1 MEVIVAG
8 ESQVIQPEPDEDKM
22 RNLLCLMACL
32 LVVAC
37 SSENQEAETAESTEQ
52 TTDAI
57 ERVAE
62 QSKSALDDMAV
73 ELAVRN
79 VSCGCK
85 VEGIGEC
92 GNYVEIGSQYVEIA
106 NSEELGLGNM
116 EWCKL
121 SHVTAN
127 VAGEVKDGMF
137 VGTTLAVQHKH

>member
-1 MEVIVAG
+1 MVVIAAG
-8 ESQVIQPEPDEDKM
+8 ESQVIQPESDEDKM
-22 RNLLCLMACL
+22 KHLLCLMACL

-37 SSENQEAETAESTEQ
+37 SSENQKGETVESAGQ
-52 TTDAI
+52 NTDAI
-57 ERVAE
+57 EQVAE
-62 QSKSALDDMAV
+62 QSKPTLDDMAV

-85 VEGIGEC
+85 VQGIGEC

-106 NSEELGLGNM
+106 NSEELGLGEM

-127 VAGEVKDGMF
+127 VAGEVKDGIF
-137 VGTTLAVQHKH
+137 VDSTLAVQHKH